1 MSDKK
6 NTKITKFRRPMNI
19 NAGMIVFF
27 IIFIYLV
34 ITVIIAA
41 TRPQISITEV
51 ESGSITDNSSYTG
64 LILREEQVVNSP
76 ADGYMNYYINNGER
90 TAKDERVC
98 MIDTAGTY
106 SGAASGTD
114 VTFSPQDYSEISS
127 IISLY
132 SNNYSGSRFSDIYSF
147 KYNLQNEVTEIISRQ
162 HINSAGSDSSSMTQV
177 IAPASGIV
185 SYSYDGL
192 EGLTADDVT
201 SDMFNY
207 TSYEKKQLTSSERI
221 DAGSPAFRLT
231 TNNIWS
237 VVIKLSPE
245 QAAALSQT
253 LEENNTNVK
262 VRFVKDDISTWATGR
277 VFSSGDN
284 MYAELTMTRYMI
296 RYVSD
301 RYIDIE
307 LTTSQAE
314 GLKIPS
320 SAVIEKDFYKI
331 PVEYLV
337 TDDASNEQGFYKT
350 TYTDGGS
357 AQTEFVKPTIYKQDD
372 AFCYVDLSEFSLG
385 DYIGK
390 GTSPKEQYR
399 IGATESLSGV
409 YNINQGYAVFR
420 LIDVLYK
427 NDDYYI
433 VDTGTAYG
441 IALYDHIVLNASAVT
456 EDEIIY

>member
-1 MSDKK
+1 MADKK
-6 NTKITKFRRPMNI
+6 NNKITKFRRPLNV

-51 ESGSITDNSSYTG
+51 ESGSITDNSSFTG
-64 LILREEQVVNSP
+64 LIIREEQVVNSP

-98 MIDTAGTY
+98 MIDTQGTY
-106 SGAASGTD
+106 SGAASGEA
-114 VTFSPQDYSEISS
+114 VSFSPQDYSEIAS

-162 HINSAGSDSSSMTQV
+162 HITNAGTNSAALEQV

-192 EGLTADDVT
+192 EGLTADKVT
-201 SDMFNY
+201 ADMFNY
-207 TSYEKKQLTSSERI
+207 ASYEKKQLTSSERI
-221 DAGSPAFRLT
+221 SANSPAFRLT
-231 TNNIWS
+231 TNNVWS
-237 VVIKLSPE
+237 VVIKLSSE
-245 QAAALSQT
+245 QAASLSQT
-253 LEENNTNVK
+253 LEENNTNVQ

-277 VFSSGDN
+277 IFGSGDDL
-284 MYAELTMTRYMI
+284 YAELKMTRYMI
-296 RYVSD
+296 RYVAD
-301 RYIDIE
+301 RYVDIE
-307 LTTSQAE
+307 LTTAQAE

-320 SAVIEKDFYKI
+320 SAVIQKDFYKI
-331 PVEYLV
+331 PSEYLV
-337 TDDASNEQGFYKT
+337 TDEDSNEQGFYKT
-350 TYTDGGS
+350 TYTESGN

-372 AFCYVDLSEFSLG
+372 EFCYVDLNEFTLG
-385 DYIGK
+385 DYIGE
-390 GTSPKEQYR
+390 GTSPDTQYR

-420 LIDVLYK
+420 LVDVLYK

>member
-1 MSDKK
+1 MTDKK
-6 NTKITKFRRPMNI
+6 NNKITKFRRPLNV

-51 ESGSITDNSSYTG
+51 ESGSITDNSSFTG
-64 LILREEQVVNSP
+64 LIIREEQVVNSP

-98 MIDTAGTY
+98 MIDTQGTY
-106 SGAASGTD
+106 IGAASGEA
-114 VTFSPQDYSEISS
+114 VSFSPQDYSEIAS

-162 HINSAGSDSSSMTQV
+162 HITNAGTNSAALEQV

-192 EGLTADDVT
+192 EGLTADKVT
-201 SDMFNY
+201 ADMFNY
-207 TSYEKKQLTSSERI
+207 ASYEKKQLTSSERI
-221 DAGSPAFRLT
+221 SANSPAFRLT
-231 TNNIWS
+231 TNNVWS
-237 VVIKLSPE
+237 VVIKLSSE
-245 QAAALSQT
+245 QAASLSQT
-253 LEENNTNVK
+253 LEENNTNVQ

-277 VFSSGDN
+277 IFGSGDDL
-284 MYAELTMTRYMI
+284 YAELKMTRYMI
-296 RYVSD
+296 RYVAD
-301 RYIDIE
+301 RYVDIE
-307 LTTSQAE
+307 LTTAQAE

-320 SAVIEKDFYKI
+320 SAVIQKDFYKI
-331 PVEYLV
+331 PSEYLV
-337 TDDASNEQGFYKT
+337 TDEDSNEQGFYKT
-350 TYTDGGS
+350 TYTESGN

-372 AFCYVDLSEFSLG
+372 EFCYVDLNEFTLG
-385 DYIGK
+385 DYIGE
-390 GTSPKEQYR
+390 GTSPDTQYR

-420 LIDVLYK
+420 LVDVLYK

>member
-1 MSDKK
+1 MADKK
-6 NTKITKFRRPMNI
+6 TTKVTKFRRPLNV
-19 NAGMIVFF
+19 NVGMIVFF

-34 ITVIIAA
+34 ISVIIAA

-76 ADGYMNYYINNGER
+76 VDGYMNYYINNGER

-98 MIDTAGTY
+98 MIDTQGTY
-106 SGAASGTD
+106 NNGTSGED
-114 VTFSPQDYSEISS
+114 VNFSPQDYSEISS

-162 HINSAGSDSSSMTQV
+162 HISNAGSNSAALQQI
-177 IAPASGIV
+177 IAPASGII
-185 SYSYDGL
+185 SYSYDGM
-192 EGLTADDVT
+192 ESLTADKVT
-201 SDMFNY
+201 ADMFNY
-207 TSYEKKQLTSSERI
+207 ASYEKKQLTSSEKI
-221 DAGSPAFRLT
+221 MANTPAFRLT

-237 VVIKLSPE
+237 VIIKLSPE
-245 QAAALSQT
+245 QADSLSQT
-253 LEENNTNVK
+253 LEANNTNVR

-277 VFSSGDN
+277 IFTSGDET
-284 MYAELTMTRYMI
+284 YAELTMTRYMI
-296 RYVSD
+296 RYVAD

-307 LTTSQAE
+307 LTTNQAE

-320 SAVIEKDFYKI
+320 SSVVEKDFYKI
-331 PVEYLV
+331 PAEYLV
-337 TDDASNEQGFYKT
+337 TDSSTNEQGFYKT
-350 TYTDGGS
+350 TYTDDGN
-357 AQTEFVKPTIYKQDD
+357 QHTEFVKPTIYKQD
-372 AFCYVDLSEFSLG
+372 AEFCYVDLSEFRLG
-385 DYIGK
+385 DYIGESS
-390 GTSPKEQYR
+390 SPKEQYR
-399 IGATESLSGV
+399 IGATETLSGV

-433 VDTGTAYG
+433 INTGTSYG
-441 IALYDHIVLNASAVT
+441 VALYDHIVLNAAAVT